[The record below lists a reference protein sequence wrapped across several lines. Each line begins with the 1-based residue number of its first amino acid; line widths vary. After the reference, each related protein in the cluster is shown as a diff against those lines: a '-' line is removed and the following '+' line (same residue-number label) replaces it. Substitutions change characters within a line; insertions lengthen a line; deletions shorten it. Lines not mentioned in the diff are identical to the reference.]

1 MEVYKEPLYYEIAFS
16 FINVKKQIDL
26 FERFI
31 EKYSKIKVKRFLDI
45 GCGQSLQLREIAKRG
60 YRVTGLD
67 SSSQMLKYLENR
79 AKEEGIRIETIKGD
93 MTNFKLE
100 MKADFSFIMM
110 GTINLIESNKKF
122 LLHLDSL
129 ANSLKKGGLYLIEN
143 IRLYWTSKDLLGAQ
157 SWTMERYGIEVKTTY
172 EITLKD
178 TLDQILTD
186 RIRLDVNDHGSKFV
200 FEESQD
206 VKMIFPQEFL
216 SLIELSKKFEFIGWF
231 QRDRMRKLKK
241 ASMDNITILRRK

>member
-16 FINVKKQIDL
+16 FIDVKKQIDL

-31 EKYSKIKVKRFLDI
+31 DKYSKIKVKRFLDI
-45 GCGQSLQLREIAKRG
+45 GCGPSLQLREIAKRG

-79 AKEEGIRIETIKGD
+79 AKEEEIRIETIKGD

-100 MKADFSFIMM
+100 KKADFAFIMM

-143 IRLYWTSKDLLGAQ
+143 IRLDWTSKDLLGAQ
-157 SWTMERYGIEVKTTY
+157 SWTMERNGIEVKTTY

-186 RIRLDVNDHGSKFV
+186 RIRLDVNDHGSKLV
-200 FEESQD
+200 FEKSQD

-216 SLIELSKKFEFIGWF
+216 SLIELNKKFDFIGWF

>member
-129 ANSLKKGGLYLIEN
+129 ANFLKKGGLYLIEN
-143 IRLYWTSKDLLGAQ
+143 IRLDWTSKDLLGAQ
-157 SWTMERYGIEVKTTY
+157 SWTMERDGIEVKTTY

-186 RIRLDVNDHGSKFV
+186 RIRLDVNDHGSKLV

>member
-1 MEVYKEPLYYEIAFS
+1 M
-16 FINVKKQIDL
+16 
-26 FERFI
+26 
-31 EKYSKIKVKRFLDI
+31 
-45 GCGQSLQLREIAKRG
+45 
-60 YRVTGLD
+60 
-67 SSSQMLKYLENR
+67 
-79 AKEEGIRIETIKGD
+79 
-93 MTNFKLE
+93 
-100 MKADFSFIMM
+100 
-110 GTINLIESNKKF
+110 
-122 LLHLDSL
+122 HLDSL

-143 IRLYWTSKDLLGAQ
+143 IRLDWTSKDLLGAQ
-157 SWTMERYGIEVKTTY
+157 SWTMERDGIEVKTTY